1 MSKITSV
8 MSKEIIAV
16 DIDDVAADENGG
28 IREFANR
35 VYGFKHTPEDY
46 LQEGVYKGYWEGV
59 WKVNPEKAQEIYE
72 AFVNS
77 PDKANLKVIEEAIE
91 GIDRLKGRYE
101 LVVIT
106 SREGVAME
114 VTKPWLERHFPDTFS
129 RVEFV
134 TAWSQSEKVSKAF
147 IANALGVDYL
157 IDDNAT
163 HCNLA
168 AEAGIQTLL
177 FGDYGWNRKMELH
190 PSVKRVKN
198 WQEILGYFNAK

>member
-1 MSKITSV
+1 MSR
-8 MSKEIIAV
+8 EIIAV

-28 IREFANR
+28 IREFANLE
-35 VYGFKHTPEDY
+35 YGFNHTHEDY
-46 LQEGVYKGYWEGV
+46 LEVGVYKGYWEGV
-59 WKVNPEKAQEIYE
+59 WKVSPEKSKEIYE

-77 PDKANLKVIEEAIE
+77 PDKANLKVIEGAVE
-91 GIDRLKGRYE
+91 GINRLKKKYE

-134 TAWSQSEKVSKAF
+134 AAWSKDKKVSKA
-147 IANALGVDYL
+147 IVGKALGVTYL
-157 IDDNAT
+157 VDDNAT

-168 AEAGIQTLL
+168 AEEGIQPLL
-177 FGDYGWNRKMELH
+177 FGDYGWNRNTELH
-190 PSVKRVKN
+190 PSIKRVKD
-198 WQEILGYFNAK
+198 WREVLEYFDAQ

>member
-1 MSKITSV
+1 

-35 VYGFKHTPEDY
+35 EYGFNHTHEDY
-46 LQEGVYKGYWEGV
+46 LEEGVYNGYWEAI
-59 WKVNPEKAQEIYE
+59 WKVSPEKANEIYE

-77 PDKANLKVIEEAIE
+77 PDKANLKVIEGAIE
-91 GIDRLKGRYE
+91 SINRLKDKYE

-106 SREGVAME
+106 SRESVAME

-134 TAWSQSEKVSKAF
+134 VAWSQGERVSKAV
-147 IANALGVDYL
+147 IADALGVDYL

-168 AEAGIQTLL
+168 AEAGIQPLL
-177 FGDYGWNRKMELH
+177 FGDYGWNRKVELH
-190 PSVKRVKN
+190 PLTKRAKDWPEVL
-198 WQEILGYFNAK
+198 EYFGAQ

>member
-1 MSKITSV
+1 MASKG
-8 MSKEIIAV
+8 IIAV

-28 IREFANR
+28 IRKFANR
-35 VYGFKHTPEDY
+35 EFGFNHTHEDY
-46 LQEGVYKGYWEGV
+46 LEEGVYKDYWQAI
-59 WKVNPEKAQEIYE
+59 WKVEPKKAKEIYE

-77 PDKANLKVIEEAIE
+77 PDKANLKVIEGAVE
-91 GIDRLKGRYE
+91 GINRLKEKYE

-106 SREGVAME
+106 SREGIAME

-134 TAWSQSEKVSKAF
+134 AAWSKDEKVSKAV
-147 IANALGVDYL
+147 IAKAIGVDYL

-168 AEAGIQTLL
+168 AEEGIQTLL

-190 PSVKRVKN
+190 PSVIRVKN
-198 WQEILGYFNAK
+198 WQEVLEYFDGRS